1 MEPRRYATFR
11 EFYAFYLQEHSR
23 RGTKVLHF
31 CGTGAGLICLA
42 LALSQGRPR
51 WIGVGLLLG
60 YGFAWVSHF
69 FIERNRPATFRQ
81 PFFSFIADFRLFF
94 ELLTGR
100 RRF

>member
-1 MEPRRYATFR
+1 MEPPRIATFA

-23 RGTKVLHF
+23 RGTRILHF

-42 LALSQGRPR
+42 VGVDQGRPW
-51 WIGVGLLLG
+51 WIGLGLILG
-60 YGFAWVSHF
+60 YAFAWVSHF
-69 FIERNRPATFRQ
+69 FIERNRPATFRY

-100 RRF
+100 RPF

>member
-1 MEPRRYATFR
+1 METRRYETFR
-11 EFYAFYLQEHSR
+11 EFYAFYLHEHSR

-42 LALSQGRPR
+42 WGIWQGQPGWIAL
-51 WIGVGLLLG
+51 GLVLG
-60 YGFAWVSHF
+60 YAFAWVSHF
-69 FIERNRPATFRQ
+69 FIEHNRPATFRQ

-100 RRF
+100 RPF